1 MLKEYLRRPIHHVS
15 ADSNENALNKVAA
28 FYECIDFL
36 RDPTRFDHE
45 GINSISTLMWRLIR
59 SGEVSLT
66 LDQGDMTLL
75 TFAVIE
81 KGIEQTPMVVIPR
94 NFLKQVN
101 TNPIFQLGDFVYI
114 ASQCRDYYSGR
125 SLLHNAVEADIRAR
139 AYAAEAFNMFEKMAS
154 EEGVELNFNLSQL
167 EYLKHLPKEPLKN
180 LPPGI
185 NYRTPI
191 YRKPP
196 KNILNN

>member
-1 MLKEYLRRPIHHVS
+1 MLKEYLQRPVHHAS
-15 ADSNENALNKVAA
+15 ADSNENTLNKIAV
-28 FYECIDFL
+28 FYEGIDFL

-45 GINSISTLMWRLIR
+45 GINSISTLMWQLIR
-59 SGEVSLT
+59 SGELSLT
-66 LDQGDMTLL
+66 LDQGDMTSL
-75 TFAVIE
+75 TFTVIK

-114 ASQCRDYYSGR
+114 ASQCRDYYSGGG
-125 SLLHNAVEADIRAR
+125 LFHNAVKADIRAQ
-139 AYAAEAFNMFEKMAS
+139 AYAAEAIIMLDKMAS
-154 EEGVELNFNLSQL
+154 DEKVELNFNLPQL

-180 LPPGI
+180 LLPNI

-196 KNILNN
+196 KNIQNN